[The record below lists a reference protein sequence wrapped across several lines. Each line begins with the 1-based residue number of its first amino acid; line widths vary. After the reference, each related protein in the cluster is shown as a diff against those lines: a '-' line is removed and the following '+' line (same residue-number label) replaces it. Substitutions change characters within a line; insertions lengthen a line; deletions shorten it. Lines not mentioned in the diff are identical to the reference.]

1 MNSSKNTDY
10 YELEQLKKENQ
21 MLQELLAELPLSF
34 TYQHKDGYTINK
46 VDGQSLKIEANE
58 ESLISSKLDILP
70 EIIPFEEIEVFM
82 GPILNLIPYHIVFL
96 DKAGIMTLC
105 NDQAAID
112 HGESKGSM
120 VGRHIRDLIKIPDE
134 KIIILESLRTNKEII
149 DREVLDRNYYKVN
162 TKLIHNSDGSINRVI
177 GLFYF
182 LKSIK
187 EAEKQAVAGRIAAGI
202 AHEIRNPLTTVRGYL
217 QLLQSKVEPEVSYL
231 FSDLLIP
238 EIDRANKI
246 ITDFL
251 AIAKPAQTNMEW
263 MNAGSFFHDYLV
275 TFLQTQATLYN
286 VNLQLE
292 INPNINELFF
302 MGDREELLQ
311 VFMNLMQNSIQAQ
324 NMEKLTITIQAHREE
339 DYLQFIFADNGT
351 GICQEVFANI
361 FEPFFSTKDYG
372 TGLGLSVSK
381 KIIENHSGLLTAKS
395 SQNGT
400 TFYIELPIK

>member
-1 MNSSKNTDY
+1 MKNNTDY

-21 MLQELLAELPLSF
+21 MLQELLTELPMSF
-34 TYQHKDGYTINK
+34 TFQHKDGYMINK
-46 VDGQSLKIEANE
+46 VDGHPLSIETSNE
-58 ESLISSKLDILP
+58 IECNKLNIMP
-70 EIIPFEEIEVFM
+70 EIIPFKEIELFVA
-82 GPILNLIPYHIVFL
+82 PILNLIPYHIVFL
-96 DKAGIMTLC
+96 DSDGIMTFC
-105 NDQAAID
+105 NDQAAVD
-112 HGESKGSM
+112 HGEAKGSM

-134 KIIILESLRTNKEII
+134 KIIILESLRTNEEII

-177 GLFYF
+177 GVFYY

-217 QLLQSKVEPEVSYL
+217 QLLQSKVEPKVANL
-231 FSDLLIP
+231 FSELLIP

-263 MNAGSFFHDYLV
+263 MNAGYFLNDYLI

-286 VNLQLE
+286 VDLQLE
-292 INPNINELFF
+292 INPNIDNLFF

-311 VFMNLMQNSIQAQ
+311 VFMNLMQNSIQAK
-324 NMEKLTITIQAHREE
+324 NSEKLKITIQVQEE
-339 DYLQFIFADNGT
+339 ENYLQVIFADNGS
-351 GICQEVFANI
+351 GISPEVFANI

-395 SQNGT
+395 NQNGT

>member
-1 MNSSKNTDY
+1 MKTNME

-21 MLQELLAELPLSF
+21 MLQELLTDLPLSF
-34 TYQHKDGYTINK
+34 TFQHKDGYTINK
-46 VDGQSLKIEANE
+46 LDGQSLSIEASE
-58 ESLISSKLDILP
+58 EFLKFSKLNIMP
-70 EIIPFEEIEVFM
+70 EIIPFEEIELFVA
-82 GPILNLIPYHIVFL
+82 PILNLIPYHIVFL
-96 DKAGIMTLC
+96 DSDGIMTFC

-112 HGESKGSM
+112 HGEEKGTM

-134 KIIILESLRTNKEII
+134 KIIILESLRTNQEII

-177 GLFYF
+177 GIFYF

-217 QLLQSKVEPEVSYL
+217 QLLQSKVEPTVSKL
-231 FSDLLIP
+231 FSELLIP

-263 MNAGSFFHDYLV
+263 MNAGYFLNDYLI
-275 TFLQTQATLYN
+275 TFLRTQATLYN
-286 VNLQLE
+286 VDLKLE
-292 INPNINELFF
+292 FNPNINTLFF
-302 MGDREELLQ
+302 LGDREELLQ
-311 VFMNLMQNSIQAQ
+311 VFMNLMQNSIQAK
-324 NMEKLTITIQAHREE
+324 NKEKLKITIQTQREE
-339 DYLQFIFADNGT
+339 NYLQFIFADNGS
-351 GICQEVFANI
+351 GISPEVFANI

-395 SQNGT
+395 NQHGT